1 MGWRRQITTSIRLL
15 IVLWLALASLLA
27 GPLPVRAEGG
37 SAPVVEVR
45 ADTLGLPAATHPLAA
60 SYAKPSVMLRGGDQ
74 VSFTITVPQA
84 GAYALAIDAAVPE
97 TVTFIPPELLV
108 QIEGQPERWRLIVP
122 LFYHDT
128 ADQFPLDRYGN
139 ETLIPQAR
147 LARWSRIFL
156 RDPNFSQP
164 YPIAL
169 TLPAGRQRISLSLGE
184 GELALGSFYLLP
196 AIDSY
201 PSYAAY
207 RASRQAPASS
217 GVLIELAAERPS
229 FKNDTS
235 VRPISR
241 RNLDVTPYDPYH
253 LRMNALGG
261 ESWSRSGTTVYYEF
275 TVPQSGWY
283 AITLRA
289 IQDYKNNFTVY
300 RRILIDDQVLFAE
313 LNAVP
318 FSYNPHWRNDTLGGA
333 TPYQIYLEQGR
344 HVLGIEATTAPYHDS
359 IERVRAGLKAIADL
373 AFAIKRLT
381 GNQIDIY
388 KEWEIAD
395 YIPDIRERLAALASQ
410 LRADQQAL
418 LAVNQTPASPE
429 VLAYQMAIDNLE
441 VLAQDPNRIPTR
453 MSRLSEGAGSAAHL
467 LGSILP
473 SLQSQPLALDTIYIH
488 SPDIIPPEP
497 NITAGAIVTD
507 WFQRFLASFRS
518 DPYQSIGAAPDEL
531 EVWVNRP
538 QQYVNLL
545 QRMADERFTPQTGI
559 KVKFSIMPNESKL
572 VLACAA
578 GTQPDIALGVSTNI
592 PYELAIRN
600 ALYDL
605 RSFPDFDRFI
615 RIYAPGSLL
624 SYIIN
629 DSVYAIPETQDFW
642 VTFYRKDILETLNL
656 PVPQTWNEV
665 LEILPELQRFGM
677 NYNTPLSSG
686 GGMKGYLVTAP
697 YLFNY
702 GASLYTPDGMSGL
715 GSDEAIQAIRFM
727 AESFTIYGMPL
738 TTASFYDSF
747 RAGETPVGIS
757 NFETYLKLLTAA
769 PEIDGLWDIALYPA
783 TVLPDGR
790 QLRYATGS
798 AQAAMMFANT
808 DKPQQGWAFLKWW
821 MATETQVAFQQE
833 LIMNFGL
840 EYLWNSA
847 NLEAFRFTPISAAHR
862 DVILQQWQWLQE
874 PIKLP
879 GSYMQERE
887 LSNVWNRIVFQGAN
901 PRVAIDNAVTVINR
915 EIVRKMT
922 EFGYIRNGE
931 RVRTMTIPTIETVK
945 EWMAHA
951 N

>member
-1 MGWRRQITTSIRLL
+1 MRAHLLSPSIH
-15 IVLWLALASLLA
+15 SLLA
-27 GPLPVRAEGG
+27 LWFALAATLLSALPAQADNGQPIVI
-37 SAPVVEVR
+37 EVQ
-45 ADTLGLPAATHPLAA
+45 ADALGLPLRTHSLAA
-60 SYAKPSVMLRGGDQ
+60 HYRKPSVTLNAGDR
-74 VSFTITVPQA
+74 VTFTVDVPQT
-84 GAYALAIDAAVPE
+84 GRYALAIDAAVPE
-97 TVTFIPPELLV
+97 IVTFIPPELLV
-108 QIEGQPERWRLIVP
+108 QIDGQREPWRLIIP

-128 ADQFPLDRYGN
+128 ADTFPLDRYDN
-139 ETLIPQAR
+139 EILMPQAR
-147 LARWSRIFL
+147 LARWSQVFL
-156 RDPNFSQP
+156 RDVNFSQP
-164 YPIAL
+164 YPLEI
-169 TLPAGRQRISLSLGE
+169 TLPAGRQQFSLSLNAGTVV
-184 GELALGSFYLLP
+184 LGSIYLLP
-196 AIDSY
+196 AIRSY
-201 PSYAAY
+201 PLYAEY
-207 RASRQAPASS
+207 RARQPGAVTS
-217 GVLIELAAERPS
+217 GVLIEIEAEKPS
-229 FKNDTS
+229 YKNDTS

-241 RNLDVTPYDPYH
+241 RSLAVTPYDPYR
-253 LRMNALGG
+253 LRMNTIGG
-261 ESWSRSGTTVYYEF
+261 ESWQRSGTAVYYEF

-300 RRILIDDQVLFAE
+300 RRILIDDQVPFAE
-313 LNAVP
+313 FNAIP
-318 FSYNPHWRNDTLGGA
+318 FGYHPDWRNDTLGGS
-333 TPYQIYLEQGR
+333 TPYLVYLEQGK

-359 IERVRAGLKAIADL
+359 IERVRASLKAIADL

-388 KEWEIAD
+388 KEWEITD
-395 YIPDIRERLAALASQ
+395 YIPDIRERLTTLANQ
-410 LRADQQAL
+410 LRTDQQVL

-429 VLAYQMAIDNLE
+429 VLAYQMAIDNLV
-441 VLAQDPNRIPTR
+441 VLAQDPNRIPVR
-453 MSRLSEGAGSAAHL
+453 MSRLSEGAGSAAQL
-467 LGSILP
+467 LGTILP
-473 SLQSQPLALDTIYIH
+473 SLQSQPLAIDKIYIH
-488 SPDIIPPEP
+488 SPDRTPPAP
-497 NITAGAIVTD
+497 TISASAAITD
-507 WFQRFLASFRS
+507 WLQRFLASFRS

-545 QRMADERFTPQTGI
+545 QRLTDERFTPQSGI

-605 RSFPDFDRFI
+605 RQFPEFDRFI
-615 RIYAPGSLL
+615 RIYAPGALL

-642 VTFYRKDILETLNL
+642 VTFYRKDILEMLNL
-656 PVPQTWNEV
+656 PVPQTWSEV
-665 LEILPELQRFGM
+665 LAILPELQRFGM
-677 NYNTPLSSG
+677 NYHTPLSSG
-686 GGMKGYLVTAP
+686 SGLKGYLVTAP

-715 GSDEAIQAIRFM
+715 GTDAAIQAIRFM
-727 AESFTIYGMPL
+727 AESFTVYGMPL
-738 TTASFYDSF
+738 TTASFYESF

-769 PEIDGLWDIALYPA
+769 PEIDGLWDITLYPA

-808 DKPQQGWAFLKWW
+808 DKPQQGWAFLSWW
-821 MATETQVAFQQE
+821 MSTETQVAFQQE
-833 LIMNFGL
+833 LMLNYGL

-847 NLEAFRFTPISAAHR
+847 NLEAFRFTPIASSHR
-862 DVILQQWQWLQE
+862 EVILQQWQWLQE
-874 PIKLP
+874 PVKLP

-887 LSNVWNRIVFQGAN
+887 LSNIWNRIVFDGAN
-901 PRVAIDNAVTVINR
+901 PRVTIDAAVTVINR
-915 EIVRKMT
+915 EITRKMT

-931 RVRTMTIPTIETVK
+931 RVRRVTIPTIETVK
-945 EWMAHA
+945 EWMANA